1 MGYGIS
7 ARFGKAGP
15 ASGTQVLNPTE
26 AVAGKSSTFY
36 LAGGV
41 GVLRNIIYFFLPLFI
56 IAFRLKMQDGRLFR
70 KSNFKKRR
78 IPWKLVVKKY
88 WV

>member
-41 GVLRNIIYFFLPLFI
+41 GVLRNIIYFFLPEGHAVNLTI
-56 IAFRLKMQDGRLFR
+56 MDAECEEYLPAEGYSHEAENK
-70 KSNFKKRR
+70 N
-78 IPWKLVVKKY
+78 
-88 WV
+88 